1 MAFTTVESIRVKV
14 GDRPRFN
21 REEAE
26 GDGLRSEF
34 ELQYRPIV
42 LTPAPSVWK
51 NDVLLAEGTG
61 YTVDYDNGIILLA
74 AIPIANDRL
83 VFQYYSVVWSDLE
96 IEDFYAGAD
105 GSTTLAS
112 ARILYA
118 WAARL
123 AVEATKESRSGGG
136 GLGAVTIDTS
146 VRSREMRA
154 TADSLMKQYDQ
165 FEGVGEPVEGITEV
179 AWNTATTERM
189 IRNHYTE
196 WDS

>member
-1 MAFTTVESIRVKV
+1 VAFTTTESIRVKV

-26 GDGLRSEF
+26 GDGLRQEF
-34 ELQYRPIV
+34 ELQYRPV
-42 LTPAPSVWK
+42 VETPAPSVWK
-51 NDVLLAEGTG
+51 NDVLLVENTG
-61 YTVDYDNGIILLA
+61 YTVDYDNGIVSFTSV
-74 AIPIANDRL
+74 PVTDDKL
-83 VFQYYSVVWSDLE
+83 VFQYTSVVWSDLE

-105 GSTTLAS
+105 NSTTLAS

-123 AVEATKESRSGGG
+123 AVDATKESRSGGG
-136 GLGAVTIDTS
+136 GLGAITVDTS

-179 AWNTATTERM
+179 AWNTATAERM
-189 IRNHYTE
+189 IRNHLIE